1 MVGVMK
7 DVMKTGERMKIRISY
22 MQTPAGELILG
33 STDSALC
40 LCDWR
45 YRKMR
50 TAIDQRIQKHLKG
63 VFEEGSSDI
72 ITEAERQLGEYFSGD
87 RKIFDLPLIFA
98 GTDFQKRV
106 WQYLQTIPY
115 GETRSYLDLA
125 EALGDRNSVRAAASA
140 NGANALS
147 IIVPCHRVIG
157 SDGTMVGYAGG
168 LSAKRKLLEL
178 EQPQLK
184 LL

>member
-1 MVGVMK
+1 
-7 DVMKTGERMKIRISY
+7 MKISIGY
-22 MQTPAGELILG
+22 IKTPAGELILG
-33 STDSALC
+33 STDTALC

-50 TAIDQRIQKHLKG
+50 SAIDRRIQENLNSE
-63 VFEEGSSDI
+63 FEAASSEI
-72 ITEAERQLGEYFSGD
+72 NREAEKQLREYFAGE
-87 RKIFDLPLIFA
+87 RKVFNLPLHFA

-115 GETRSYLDLA
+115 GETRSYLQLA
-125 EALGDRNSVRAAASA
+125 EALGDRNCARAAASA

-147 IIVPCHRVIG
+147 IIIPCHRVIG

-168 LSAKRKLLEL
+168 ISAKRKLLEM
-178 EQPQLK
+178 EQPQLR